1 MGFSSSNNLIYTQ
14 AERDAKR
21 RSFIDRVTSVET
33 LGSIMM
39 VTAAV
44 IAIILANTGAFEH
57 YEDFLN
63 FQLGLTVNGFGLNN
77 VFIGFTIEEWV
88 NDVLMTLFFLCVG
101 LELKYEFFVGEL
113 KDIKAA
119 LLPIIAACGGVMV
132 PIIIFLLFNFG
143 SEHAKGFGIPM
154 ATDIGFA
161 IGVLTL
167 VGKGIP
173 KGLSVFLKTL
183 AIADDIMAILVIAIF
198 YGQSPDPFWLIM
210 SGLVVCVLMA
220 FNKMGVY
227 SVKPYVF
234 LGILL
239 WFCVFFSGVECTI
252 AGVILAFTI
261 PTKAEVNPRV
271 FGKWTI
277 AKVLE
282 ARDRYIP
289 GEPMLAQKEYSD
301 RVYVIHEI
309 SRRVEP
315 TLSRMDRKI
324 SPWSNYFILP
334 VFAFCNAG
342 VRLVGVDPMDIVIDP
357 VVLGVFFGLFIGKPL
372 GIFLLSFASV
382 KALKL
387 PMPTNCAWKHMLG
400 AGMLG
405 GIGFTMSIYVANLS
419 FYGAGSDEVT
429 MMAKA
434 AILCASV
441 ASGLV
446 GVLYLKAV
454 IARDL
459 KRGEKLDDVETLEE
473 EIISDAQLLK
483 EISKTA
489 TDTQMGEGEHL
500 ILTDFMGQVSDDDLR
515 EAFECVINE
524 GDVYISPAEEIE
536 KHRKKHG
543 KQG

>member
-1 MGFSSSNNLIYTQ
+1 MGFSSSNNLIYAQ

-21 RSFIDRVTSVET
+21 RNLIDRLTSVET
-33 LGSIMM
+33 LGSIIM
-39 VTAAV
+39 VVAAV
-44 IAIILANTGAFEH
+44 LAIVLANSPFFEH

-63 FQLGLTVNGFGLNN
+63 FELGLTVNGFGFHDL
-77 VFIGFTIEEWV
+77 FLGFTIEEWV
-88 NDVLMTLFFLCVG
+88 NDVLMTLFFLVVG
-101 LELKYEFFVGEL
+101 MEIKYELFVGEL

-119 LLPIIAACGGVMV
+119 LLPIIAACGGVMM
-132 PIIIFLLFNFG
+132 PIIIYSIFNFG
-143 SEHAKGFGIPM
+143 GEHAKGFGIPM
-154 ATDIGFA
+154 ATDIAFA

-183 AIADDIMAILVIAIF
+183 AIADDIMAIVVIALF
-198 YGQSPDPFWLIM
+198 YGQSPDPFWIIM

-220 FNKMGVY
+220 CNKMGVY
-227 SVKPYVF
+227 AVKPYVF
-234 LGILL
+234 LGIIL
-239 WFCVFFSGVECTI
+239 WICVFFSGIECTI

-289 GEPMLAQKEYSD
+289 GEPMLAQNEYTD
-301 RVYVIHEI
+301 RVYMIHEI

-315 TLSRMDRKI
+315 TLSRMERKI

-342 VRLVGVDPMDIVIDP
+342 VRLVGVDLGSIIVDP
-357 VVLGVFFGLFIGKPL
+357 VVLGVFFGLFIGKPI
-372 GIFLLSFASV
+372 GIFLLSFISV

-387 PMPTNCAWKHMLG
+387 PMPTNCAWRHMLG

-419 FYGAGSDEVT
+419 FYGPGSDEVT

-441 ASGLV
+441 VSGVV
-446 GVLYLKAV
+446 GVAYLKF
-454 IARDL
+454 ILARDI
-459 KRGEKLDDVETLEE
+459 KRGEKLDDIETIEE
-473 EIISDAQLLK
+473 EIRDDAKVLA

-515 EAFECVINE
+515 DAFERVINE
-524 GDVYISPAEEIE
+524 GDVYISPVE
-536 KHRKKHG
+536 KK
-543 KQG
+543 